1 MLRLSPSVYM
11 LGIEDDT
18 RRLAQDILSVL
29 VVRPGD
35 SLKQS
40 PHGAQFPGVDADE
53 VVPGVFIGNR

>member
-1 MLRLSPSVYM
+1 M